1 MGDMNTLTDILNDLK
16 FSSDFWIVMLPSIL
30 MTFDIATGFINAW
43 AKNEIKSSVMRQ
55 GLARKF
61 GELTVIAI
69 GQLFF
74 YGLGLPKYCVGFISF
89 YIILMELVSIAENLD
104 KLGVPIPKFI
114 KKVLNN
120 AEKKVNEIGTKEE
133 DKPKT
138 TKKRGGKKNGE
149 PKDV

>member
-1 MGDMNTLTDILNDLK
+1 MNEVTEILNGLR
-16 FSSDFWIVMLPSIL
+16 FTNDFWVVILPTIL
-30 MTFDIATGFINAW
+30 MALDVATGFINAW
-43 AKNEIKSSVMRQ
+43 GKNTIQSSIMRQ

-89 YIILMELVSIAENLD
+89 YIILMELVSIVENLD

-120 AEKKVNEIGTKEE
+120 ANKKIDEIGETKQEPEEKPAKKRKTRSKKEE
-133 DKPKT
+133 SK
-138 TKKRGGKKNGE
+138 
-149 PKDV
+149 

>member
-1 MGDMNTLTDILNDLK
+1 MKDFTEFMNSLK
-16 FSSDFWIVMLPSIL
+16 FTNDFWVVMLPSIL
-30 MTFDIATGFINAW
+30 MALDVATGFINAW
-43 AKNEIKSSVMRQ
+43 AKNQIKSSVMRQ

-61 GELTVIAI
+61 GELTIIAI

-74 YGLGLPKYCVGFISF
+74 YGLGLPQYAVGFISF

-120 AEKKVNEIGTKEE
+120 AEKKVNEIGTEEKE
-133 DKPKT
+133 T
-138 TKKRGGKKNGE
+138 SKKKGGKKHEKSDNE
-149 PKDV
+149 